1 MNAQN
6 GLQIDSLHCRAICEE
21 IGDRLRM
28 ALGPAP
34 RALPVRLQLLLGQLA
49 LQDRELAPSIV
60 PSLEDLAWQPGAAPR
75 PDRISHAA

>member
-34 RALPVRLQLLLGQLA
+34 TALPVRLQLLMVQLA
-49 LQDRELAPSIV
+49 QQDRAFAPSIA
-60 PSLEDLAWQPGAAPR
+60 PALEDMTWLPDAAPR
-75 PDRISHAA
+75 PDRISRAA